1 MKPHIPRWLPQFPME
16 NCDQVLVKER
26 KCGEKLWE
34 HSLAGEENSCLLQN
48 NDINRNREKDTR
60 MELPMGRERM

>member
-1 MKPHIPRWLPQFPME
+1 ME